1 MRATDKLVEVG
12 EPLGEPGPGIG
23 DECEQESGAS
33 GSEQALAGLVELV
46 LGDII
51 LLEVDPGEPI
61 DLEVEEGGG
70 EEWQEMWLAGF
81 KRLDFRNQAVLMVDC
96 DGLAGLVVA
105 SGERLDWGFHAFEGG
120 FWWGR
125 RQRLKS
131 GRWCVGF
138 ARPWGGAV
146 LVWWPPDLPG

>member
-1 MRATDKLVEVG
+1 M
-12 EPLGEPGPGIG
+12 GEPGPGIG

-61 DLEVEEGGG
+61 DLEVEEGGR
-70 EEWQEMWLAGF
+70 EEWQDIRLAGF

-105 SGERLDWGFHAFEGG
+105 SGER
-120 FWWGR
+120 
-125 RQRLKS
+125 
-131 GRWCVGF
+131 
-138 ARPWGGAV
+138 
-146 LVWWPPDLPG
+146 